1 VTGKQKRDMMK
12 ADFRS
17 PIFEI
22 ISKTNIQLLQ
32 DDITYITIRQLN
44 RFSINNQI
52 TARDPVPTIC
62 VSKLIFTDKLSKLS
76 NGLNRLIY

>member
-1 VTGKQKRDMMK
+1 VICFKSIFQ
-12 ADFRS
+12 F

-22 ISKTNIQLLQ
+22 ISKTNIQLLH
-32 DDITYITIRQLN
+32 DDIIYITIRKFN

-52 TARDPVPTIC
+52 TTRNPVLTIC

-76 NGLNRLIY
+76 NGLNRFIYQ